1 MTAIR
6 VVPYVDTIDVALA
19 DADIHRVRAAS
30 TASCKHPR
38 EGPRAEALT
47 SHASMPVLDAVSVAS
62 PPTSASCFQP
72 PRSSAHAVDQRS
84 MLGGLEAI
92 SGDHRASLCESERA
106 STVSFFSI
114 ATHVVGVVV
123 ICRAE
128 VAQQMA
134 QVAQVA
140 QRVHV
145 HRCANAASPEKSAGF
160 LRHTRHLGLDPAA
173 CRSTVAQPPR

>member
-123 ICRAE
+123 ICRACRWQG
-128 VAQQMA
+128 ACKRYAACQQRSRFFMR
-134 QVAQVA
+134 Q
-140 QRVHV
+140 
-145 HRCANAASPEKSAGF
+145 
-160 LRHTRHLGLDPAA
+160 TRGPKQNSRPAA
-173 CRSTVAQPPR
+173 RQALLR